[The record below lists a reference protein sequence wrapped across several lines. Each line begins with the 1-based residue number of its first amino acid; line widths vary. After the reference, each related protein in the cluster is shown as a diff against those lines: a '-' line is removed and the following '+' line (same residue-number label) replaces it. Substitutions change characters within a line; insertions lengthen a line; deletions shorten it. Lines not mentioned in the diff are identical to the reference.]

1 MSFILEALR
10 KSERERQR
18 GDVPAISNVPIAVAR
33 RAAPSWAI
41 AAIALLCV
49 ALIAVAWG
57 WWQTFSSSHAAG
69 RAPVLAAAPPSVP
82 AQPAPRVAATQA
94 PQPAAHGEHG
104 TQEQPPSAAGASI
117 ALRDLAAPA
126 PTSAQRG
133 VASPAAATT
142 SPLLRPSVGE
152 LRAEG
157 IEVPELTLEL
167 HVYSDDPTQRFVF
180 INGNRYGEGDVLK
193 EGPKVVE
200 ILPEG
205 VALSTAGRDF
215 LLPRN

>member
-18 GDVPAISNVPIAVAR
+18 GDVPALSNVPIAVAS

-41 AAIALLCV
+41 AAIALLCA

-57 WWQTFSSSHAAG
+57 WWETSSSRTNGGASALV
-69 RAPVLAAAPPSVP
+69 APAPSVAAARP
-82 AQPAPRVAATQA
+82 
-94 PQPAAHGEHG
+94 PQPAAGGERG
-104 TQEQPPSAAGASI
+104 APIESPRAAGATI
-117 ALRDLAAPA
+117 ALRSLAAPA
-126 PTSAQRG
+126 ATSAPAPRSAPPHA
-133 VASPAAATT
+133 ASATT
-142 SPLLRPSVGE
+142 SPLLRPTVGE

-157 IEVPELTLEL
+157 VEVPELTLEL

-180 INGNRYGEGDVLK
+180 INGNRYVEGDALK

-205 VALSTAGRDF
+205 VALSAAGRDF
-215 LLPRN
+215 MLPRN